1 MSHRVVALIGARSG
15 SERVPGKNVRRLAGH
30 PLLAY
35 AIETARQ
42 SGVFERIVVSTDSEE
57 IAKVARW
64 YGADVPFLRP
74 DEYATATSPDIE
86 WIAWTLPRLEER
98 YDLFAIVRATNPFRG
113 PDTIRRGLE
122 QLLATPEADSIRAV
136 ERVKQHPGKMW
147 ELTIDGRTM
156 LPLLDQSHLD
166 VAWHA
171 GQYQALPPGLRPEQR
186 ARDRLDTGGQGDR
199 DAGGARARAVPD
211 GGPRG
216 PQHRRRGRLRLRG
229 AARRGRPGDVAGGRA
244 RPVSR
249 ASVSHPIR
257 VWSVA
262 VVATLV
268 ALCLFGITTSSLA
281 DAKLSETPGHY
292 APGLVTGEPRAIRAD
307 EYRRS
312 TPWQLG
318 LIARGSE
325 AFATPLAYPDVALV
339 ATSTRGPAGV
349 LLHPEAVL
357 LTAGNF
363 LPAEMLFAF
372 VWWLP
377 VGIVALLLPFWL
389 TRLGVTPGI
398 ALSATALVLLAP
410 TVHWWSW
417 WSLGVLAAPLV
428 SAVLVLWGFARWAAR
443 GANVLSLA
451 AFAVAAL
458 GVARA
463 AVGYAPWT
471 IPLTATILVP
481 TLAWLLTSERRRLA
495 LASLGGT
502 VLAGAALAGV
512 LLAQS
517 GALEVIEET
526 VYPGSRRSLGEFV
539 GLDLLFGAP
548 HLWILQA
555 PPLIVG
561 TNASELATGYL
572 VLAIPAVAMAVGVR
586 WRDVGRVRAP
596 AAAAGAV
603 AALMATWLVV
613 DWPGFFSWL
622 FPMTLV
628 PPERMAQVVG
638 LSATIAFAFVLTAW
652 CAAPRLRRMP
662 VAAVSAVLAGVATIL
677 GGLELRDALPELPAW
692 VVVIVGV
699 LVALAILAVVWHP
712 ASPRALAVMPVLALV
727 VVFAANPLQRGLGD
741 LRGSTAAETV
751 SAASDRLGDGEYL
764 AADSLEVDALLMSNG
779 VPALSGQQW
788 LGPDEEAWRV
798 LDPSGRSR
806 FAWNR
811 GASYVVFDWAT
822 GEQTTIRALAEDI
835 VQVRTDPCGDGVRAL
850 GLRVAASSRPLD
862 AACLEEVGRFHW
874 GATEQR
880 LYAVGRG

>member
-1 MSHRVVALIGARSG
+1 M
-15 SERVPGKNVRRLAGH
+15 
-30 PLLAY
+30 
-35 AIETARQ
+35 
-42 SGVFERIVVSTDSEE
+42 
-57 IAKVARW
+57 
-64 YGADVPFLRP
+64 
-74 DEYATATSPDIE
+74 
-86 WIAWTLPRLEER
+86 
-98 YDLFAIVRATNPFRG
+98 
-113 PDTIRRGLE
+113 
-122 QLLATPEADSIRAV
+122 
-136 ERVKQHPGKMW
+136 
-147 ELTIDGRTM
+147 
-156 LPLLDQSHLD
+156 
-166 VAWHA
+166 
-171 GQYQALPPGLRPEQR
+171 
-186 ARDRLDTGGQGDR
+186 
-199 DAGGARARAVPD
+199 
-211 GGPRG
+211 
-216 PQHRRRGRLRLRG
+216 
-229 AARRGRPGDVAGGRA
+229 
-244 RPVSR
+244 
-249 ASVSHPIR
+249 
-257 VWSVA
+257 
-262 VVATLV
+262 
-268 ALCLFGITTSSLA
+268 
-281 DAKLSETPGHY
+281 
-292 APGLVTGEPRAIRAD
+292 
-307 EYRRS
+307 
-312 TPWQLG
+312 
-318 LIARGSE
+318 
-325 AFATPLAYPDVALV
+325 
-339 ATSTRGPAGV
+339 
-349 LLHPEAVL
+349 
-357 LTAGNF
+357 
-363 LPAEMLFAF
+363 
-372 VWWLP
+372 
-377 VGIVALLLPFWL
+377 
-389 TRLGVTPGI
+389 
-398 ALSATALVLLAP
+398 
-410 TVHWWSW
+410 
-417 WSLGVLAAPLV
+417 
-428 SAVLVLWGFARWAAR
+428 LVLWGFARWTAR
-443 GANVLSLA
+443 GANDLSLV

-471 IPLTATILVP
+471 IPLTATVLVP

-502 VLAGAALAGV
+502 VLAGGALAGV
-512 LLAQS
+512 LVAQS
-517 GALEVIEET
+517 GALEVIEQT

-586 WRDVGRVRAP
+586 WSDVGRVRAP

-622 FPMTLV
+622 FPMMLV

-677 GGLELRDALPELPAW
+677 GGLELRDPLPELPAW

-712 ASPRALAVMPVLALV
+712 ASPRALAVLPVLALV

-751 SAASDRLGDGEYL
+751 GAASDRLGDGEYL

-806 FAWNR
+806 SAWNR
-811 GASYVVFDWAT
+811 GASYVVFDWAP
-822 GEQTTIRALAEDI
+822 GETTTIRALAEDI